1 MSDFRASL
9 FLFRKQ
15 MFQKEFGRNLQVF
28 NGLKEYKKIV
38 EQIFCPTI

>member
-1 MSDFRASL
+1 MSDYSGIS

-15 MFQKEFGRNLQVF
+15 VFQKEFGRNLQVS

-38 EQIFCPTI
+38 EQICPTI